1 VPHQWRERA
10 TSYPA
15 ERAAVTQGVILITK
29 LRLLHLIRLFISK
42 PLSVLMDN
50 WLEARFSVA
59 VVIERKWYGFVLNTV
74 KVLRRSDI
82 EMDNWFEAKFSVAV
96 VIEQMW

>member
-1 VPHQWRERA
+1 
-10 TSYPA
+10 
-15 ERAAVTQGVILITK
+15 
-29 LRLLHLIRLFISK
+29 
-42 PLSVLMDN
+42 MDN

-96 VIEQMW
+96 VIEQMWYGFVLNTVKVKYYEEVILKCLSEMIKNL